1 MTSDKRNQG
10 RGQEISESGEAL
22 TSGDRVDLA
31 DSDASSVP
39 EFARNTAASKLDL
52 GAQDE
57 EPANVFDVVAY
68 ILNKTG
74 RIAAMKLQKLVYYSQ
89 AWSLV
94 WDEEPLFEERIEAWA
109 NGPVVVDLY
118 RWHKGEF
125 GVSNCARGEPN
136 NLTAQQR
143 ETIDGVL
150 NFYADKPSQWLSD
163 LTHREPPWF
172 SAREGLSPGQRG
184 RREITHASMAEY
196 YAGLSAE

>member
-1 MTSDKRNQG
+1 MTSDKRNLG
-10 RGQEISESGEAL
+10 RWQEISEFGEAS

-39 EFARNTAASKLDL
+39 EFARNTAASQLDL
-52 GAQDE
+52 GAEDE

-68 ILNKTG
+68 ILSKTG
-74 RIAAMKLQKLVYYSQ
+74 RVTAMKLQKLVYYSQ

-118 RWHKGEF
+118 RWHKGLFE
-125 GVSNCARGEPN
+125 VSNCARGEPN

-172 SAREGLSPGQRG
+172 SARKRLSPGQRG
-184 RREITHASMAEY
+184 TREITHASMAEY